1 MLDPKLIKEK
11 PEMIRN
17 MLKSRAVE
25 FDLDELIKTDEKR
38 REFIIKTD
46 ELRKK
51 KNQVGIRIS
60 EKKKAKED
68 ASSILAEMKNIS
80 SELTKLE
87 SEQEEIENKYLKLA
101 STIPNLVHESVPI
114 GIDDSANIEIK
125 KWGNI
130 PKFDFKVKD
139 HIDISENLNLVD
151 LERAAKVAGARFY
164 YLKNDLVRLNQA
176 LINFGLDFLAEKGY
190 SLIQPPYMI
199 NRESMEGAVIAEDFE
214 EVIYKIQDEDLY
226 MIGTSEHA
234 MAAMHSKEIIEGK
247 NIPMKY
253 AGISPCFRKEAGAHG
268 RDQKGI
274 FRVHQFD
281 KIEQFVFSKPE
292 DSWKEHEKLL
302 AVAEEFYQKLE
313 IPYRVMLLST
323 GDIGKIS
330 AKTYDIE
337 AWMAGQN
344 AYREI
349 VSCSN
354 CLEYQARRL
363 KIRFRDKTNEDT
375 QYIHTLNSTLIA
387 TTRVLVSIM
396 ENFQT
401 KEGHIRIPQGFTA
414 IYGKSERDILT
425 YPYILDLK
433 FVKNWHA
440 EKVE

>member
-11 PEMIRN
+11 PEIIRN
-17 MLKSRAVE
+17 MLKARAVK
-25 FDLDELIKTDEKR
+25 FDLDGLIESDQKR
-38 REFIIKTD
+38 RELIIKTD
-46 ELRKK
+46 NLRKK
-51 KNQVGIRIS
+51 KNQVAITIS
-60 EKKKAKED
+60 EKKKAGED
-68 ASSILAEMKNIS
+68 ASSIFAEMKNIS
-80 SELTKLE
+80 NELTKLE
-87 SEQEEIENKYLKLA
+87 SEQEDIGKKYLKLA
-101 STIPNLVHESVPI
+101 STIPNLVNESVPI
-114 GIDDSANIEIK
+114 GPDESANKEIK
-125 KWGNI
+125 KWGDI
-130 PKFDFKVKD
+130 PKFDFKIKD
-139 HIDISENLNLVD
+139 HIEISEDLDLVD

-176 LINFGLDFLAEKGY
+176 LIHFGLDFLAQKGY
-190 SLIQPPYMI
+190 SLVQPPYMI

-214 EVIYKIQDEDLY
+214 EVIYKVQEEDLY

-253 AGISPCFRKEAGAHG
+253 AGVSPCFRKEAGAHG

-281 KIEQFVFSKPE
+281 KIEQFVFSRPE
-292 DSWKEHEKLL
+292 DSWKEHEKMLS
-302 AVAEEFYQKLE
+302 VAEEFYQKLE

-375 QYIHTLNSTLIA
+375 QYVHTLNSTLIA

-401 KEGHIRIPQGFTA
+401 KEGHIRIPQALQSYMGNQKE
-414 IYGKSERDILT
+414 I
-425 YPYILDLK
+425 
-433 FVKNWHA
+433 
-440 EKVE
+440 

>member
-1 MLDPKLIKEK
+1 MLDPKLIKEN
-11 PEMIRN
+11 PEIIRS

-25 FDLDELIKTDEKR
+25 FDLDGLIELDKKR

-51 KNQVGIRIS
+51 KNQVAIIIS
-60 EKKKAKED
+60 EKKKGGD
-68 ASSILAEMKNIS
+68 DISSILAEMKNIS
-80 SELTKLE
+80 NEITELE
-87 SEQEEIENKYLKLA
+87 SEQENIESKYLKLA

-114 GIDDSANIEIK
+114 GVDDSANIEIK

-130 PKFDFKVKD
+130 PEFDFKIKD
-139 HIDISENLNLVD
+139 HIDISEDLNLVD

-176 LINFGLDFLAEKGY
+176 LIHFGLDFLAEKGY
-190 SLIQPPYMI
+190 SLVQPPYMI

-214 EVIYKIQDEDLY
+214 EVIYKIQEEDLY

-247 NIPMKY
+247 EIPMKY

-292 DSWKEHEKLL
+292 DSWKEHEKML

-375 QYIHTLNSTLIA
+375 QYVHTLNSTLIA
-387 TTRVLVSIM
+387 TTRVLVAIM

-401 KEGHIRIPQGFTA
+401 KDGHIRIPQVLQGYMGNQKE
-414 IYGKSERDILT
+414 I
-425 YPYILDLK
+425 
-433 FVKNWHA
+433 
-440 EKVE
+440 

>member
-11 PEMIRN
+11 PEMIKN
-17 MLKSRAVE
+17 MLKSRVVE
-25 FDLDELIKTDEKR
+25 FDLEGLIESDQKR

-46 ELRKK
+46 DLRKR
-51 KNQVGIRIS
+51 KNQIAITIS
-60 EKKKAKED
+60 EKKKAGQD
-68 ASSILAEMKNIS
+68 ISSILAEMKNIS
-80 SELTKLE
+80 NELTKLD
-87 SEQEEIENKYLKLA
+87 SEQEEIEKKYLKLA
-101 STIPNLVHESVPI
+101 STIPNVVHESVPI
-114 GIDDSANIEIK
+114 GPDDSANKEIK

-139 HIDISENLNLVD
+139 HIDISEDLDLVD

-176 LINFGLDFLAEKGY
+176 LIHFGLDFLAQKGY
-190 SLIQPPYMI
+190 SLVQPPYMI
-199 NRESMEGAVIAEDFE
+199 NREAMEGAVIAEDFE
-214 EVIYKIQDEDLY
+214 EVIYKVEEEDLY

-247 NIPMKY
+247 NIPLKY

-281 KIEQFVFSKPE
+281 KIEQFIFSKPE
-292 DSWKEHEKLL
+292 DSWKEHEKML

-344 AYREI
+344 AYREV

-375 QYIHTLNSTLIA
+375 QYVHTLNSTLIA
-387 TTRVLVSIM
+387 TTRVLVAIM

-401 KEGHIRIPQGFTA
+401 KDGHIRIPQVLQSYMGNQKE
-414 IYGKSERDILT
+414 I
-425 YPYILDLK
+425 
-433 FVKNWHA
+433 
-440 EKVE
+440 

>member
-1 MLDPKLIKEK
+1 MLDPKLIKEN
-11 PEMIRN
+11 PEIIRN

-25 FDLDELIKTDEKR
+25 FDLDGLIELDKKR

-51 KNQVGIRIS
+51 KNQVAIIIS
-60 EKKKAKED
+60 EKKKGGD
-68 ASSILAEMKNIS
+68 DISSILAEMKNIS
-80 SELTKLE
+80 NEITESE
-87 SEQEEIENKYLKLA
+87 SEQENIESKYLKLA

-114 GIDDSANIEIK
+114 GVDDSANIEIK

-130 PKFDFKVKD
+130 PEFDFKIKD
-139 HIDISENLNLVD
+139 HIDISEDLNLVD

-176 LINFGLDFLAEKGY
+176 LIHFGLDFLAEKGY

-214 EVIYKIQDEDLY
+214 EVIYKIQEEDLY

-247 NIPMKY
+247 EIPMKY

-292 DSWKEHEKLL
+292 DSWKEHEKML

-387 TTRVLVSIM
+387 TTRVLVAIM

-401 KEGHIRIPQGFTA
+401 KDGHIRIPQVLQGYMGNQKE
-414 IYGKSERDILT
+414 I
-425 YPYILDLK
+425 
-433 FVKNWHA
+433 
-440 EKVE
+440 

>member
-11 PEMIRN
+11 PEVIKD
-17 MLKSRAVE
+17 MLKARSVE
-25 FDLDELIKTDEKR
+25 FDLEGLIDSNQKR
-38 REFIIKTD
+38 REFITKTD

-51 KNQVGIRIS
+51 KNQVALNIS
-60 EKKKAKED
+60 EKKKKGED
-68 ASSILAEMKNIS
+68 ISSILTEMKS
-80 SELTKLE
+80 VSEQLSKLE
-87 SEQEEIENKYLKLA
+87 VDQNNIEKKYLKLA
-101 STIPNLVHESVPI
+101 TSIPNLIHESVPI
-114 GIDDSANIEIK
+114 GEDDESNKEIK

-130 PKFDFKVKD
+130 PEFDFKIKD
-139 HIDISENLNLVD
+139 HIDISEDLDLVD

-176 LINFGLDFLAEKGY
+176 LINFGLDFLREKGY
-190 SLIQPPYMI
+190 SVVQPPYMI

-214 EVIYKIQDEDLY
+214 EVIYKIDNQDLY

-247 NIPMKY
+247 DIPKKY

-302 AVAEEFYQKLE
+302 SIAEEFYQKLE

-323 GDIGKIS
+323 GDTGNIS

-375 QYIHTLNSTLIA
+375 QYVHTLNSTLIA
-387 TTRVLVSIM
+387 TTRVLVAIM

-401 KEGHIRIPQGFTA
+401 KDGHIRIPEVLQGYMGNQKE
-414 IYGKSERDILT
+414 I
-425 YPYILDLK
+425 
-433 FVKNWHA
+433 
-440 EKVE
+440 

>member
-11 PEMIRN
+11 PEIIRN

-25 FDLDELIKTDEKR
+25 FDLDGLIESDQKR

-51 KNQVGIRIS
+51 KNQIAMTIS
-60 EKKKAKED
+60 EKKKAGED

-80 SELTKLE
+80 NELTKLQ
-87 SEQEEIENKYLKLA
+87 SEQEEVEKKYLKLA
-101 STIPNLVHESVPI
+101 LTIPNLVHESVPV
-114 GIDDSANIEIK
+114 GPDDSANKEIK
-125 KWGNI
+125 KWGDI
-130 PKFDFKVKD
+130 PKFDFKIKD
-139 HIDISENLNLVD
+139 HIDISEDLNLVD

-176 LINFGLDFLAEKGY
+176 LIHYGLDFLAEKGY
-190 SLIQPPYMI
+190 SLVQPPYMI

-214 EVIYKIQDEDLY
+214 EVIYKIQEEDLY

-281 KIEQFVFSKPE
+281 KIEQFIFSKPE
-292 DSWKEHEKLL
+292 DSWKEHEKML
-302 AVAEEFYQKLE
+302 AIAEEFYQKLE

-337 AWMAGQN
+337 AWMAGQS

-375 QYIHTLNSTLIA
+375 QYVHTLNSTLIA
-387 TTRVLVSIM
+387 TTRVLVAIM

-401 KEGHIRIPQGFTA
+401 KDGHIRIPQVLQSYMGNQKE
-414 IYGKSERDILT
+414 I
-425 YPYILDLK
+425 
-433 FVKNWHA
+433 
-440 EKVE
+440 

>member
-11 PEMIRN
+11 PEIIRN

-25 FDLDELIKTDEKR
+25 FDLDALIELDQKR

-46 ELRKK
+46 DLRKK
-51 KNQVGIRIS
+51 KNQIAIRIS
-60 EKKKAKED
+60 EKKKGGGD
-68 ASSILAEMKNIS
+68 ISSILAEMKNIS
-80 SELTKLE
+80 NELTELE
-87 SEQEEIENKYLKLA
+87 LEQENIENKYLKLA

-114 GIDDSANIEIK
+114 GADDSANKEIK
-125 KWGNI
+125 KWGDI
-130 PKFDFKVKD
+130 PKFDFKIKD
-139 HIDISENLNLVD
+139 HIDISEDLDLVD

-176 LINFGLDFLAEKGY
+176 LIHFGLDFLAEKGY
-190 SLIQPPYMI
+190 SLVQPPYMI
-199 NRESMEGAVIAEDFE
+199 NKKSMEGAVIAEDFE
-214 EVIYKIQDEDLY
+214 EVIYKIQEEDLY

-247 NIPMKY
+247 DIPIRY

-281 KIEQFVFSKPE
+281 KIEQFIFAKPE
-292 DSWKEHEKLL
+292 DSWKEHEKML
-302 AVAEEFYQKLE
+302 AIAEEFYQKLE

-387 TTRVLVSIM
+387 TTRVLVAIM

-401 KEGHIRIPQGFTA
+401 KEGHIRIPQVLQSYMGNQTE
-414 IYGKSERDILT
+414 I
-425 YPYILDLK
+425 
-433 FVKNWHA
+433 
-440 EKVE
+440 

>member
-11 PEMIRN
+11 PEIIRK

-25 FDLDELIKTDEKR
+25 FDLDGLIESDQKR

-51 KNQVGIRIS
+51 KNQIAITIS
-60 EKKKAKED
+60 EKKKVGED
-68 ASSILAEMKNIS
+68 ASSIFIEMKNIS
-80 SELTKLE
+80 NELTKLE
-87 SEQEEIENKYLKLA
+87 LQQEDIEKKYLKLA
-101 STIPNLVHESVPI
+101 STIPNLIHESVPI
-114 GIDDSANIEIK
+114 GIDDSVNKEIK

-130 PKFDFKVKD
+130 PKFDFKIKD
-139 HIDISENLNLVD
+139 HIDISEDLNLVD

-190 SLIQPPYMI
+190 SLVQPPYMI

-214 EVIYKIQDEDLY
+214 EVIYKVQEEDLY
-226 MIGTSEHA
+226 LIGTSEHA

-247 NIPMKY
+247 DIPMKY

-281 KIEQFVFSKPE
+281 KIEQFIFSRPE
-292 DSWKEHEKLL
+292 DSWKEHEKML

-375 QYIHTLNSTLIA
+375 QYVHTLNSTLIA
-387 TTRVLVSIM
+387 TTRVLVAIM

-401 KEGHIRIPQGFTA
+401 KDGHIRIPQVLQRYMGNQKE
-414 IYGKSERDILT
+414 I
-425 YPYILDLK
+425 
-433 FVKNWHA
+433 
-440 EKVE
+440 

>member
-11 PEMIRN
+11 QRMIQDMLNARN
-17 MLKSRAVE
+17 ID
-25 FDLDELIKTDEKR
+25 FDLDTLIESDKKR

-46 ELRKK
+46 ELRKN
-51 KNQVGIRIS
+51 KNQVALEIS
-60 EKKKAKED
+60 QKKKAGED
-68 ASSILAEMKNIS
+68 TSSILTKMKNVS
-80 SELTKLE
+80 VELTKLE
-87 SEQEEIENKYLKLA
+87 SEQEIIENTYSKLA
-101 STIPNLVHESVPI
+101 LTIPNLIHESVPI
-114 GIDDSANIEIK
+114 GMDEHANKEIK

-130 PKFDFKVKD
+130 PSFNFKIKD
-139 HIDISENLNLVD
+139 HIDISEELGLVD
-151 LERAAKVAGARFY
+151 LERAAKVAGSRFY
-164 YLKNDLVRLNQA
+164 YLRNDIVRLNQS
-176 LINFGLDFLAEKGY
+176 LIHYALDFLAKKEY
-190 SLIQPPYMI
+190 SLVQPPYMI

-214 EVIYKIQDEDLY
+214 EVIYKIEEEDLY

-234 MAAMHSKEIIEGK
+234 MAAMHSKEIIEGG
-247 NIPMKY
+247 NLPIRY

-292 DSWKEHEKLL
+292 DSWNEHEKML
-302 AVAEEFYQKLE
+302 AITEEFYQKLE
-313 IPYRVMLLST
+313 IPHRVMLLST
-323 GDIGKIS
+323 GDMGKVS

-354 CLEYQARRL
+354 CLDYQARRL

-375 QYIHTLNSTLIA
+375 QYVHTLNSTLIA
-387 TTRVLVSIM
+387 TTRILVSIM

-401 KEGHIRIPQGFTA
+401 KDGHIRIPDVLQSYMGNQKE
-414 IYGKSERDILT
+414 I
-425 YPYILDLK
+425 
-433 FVKNWHA
+433 
-440 EKVE
+440 